1 MKASHELTSDL
12 LGVISIDVEVND
24 YQPKVEKVLKDYKKR
39 AQMPGFRQG
48 HVPMGLVKKMYGN
61 NVLAEELNRML
72 LDELDSYIKSS
83 NIELLGNPLP
93 VADDQLKLDV
103 NSPADHTFKYEI
115 AIAPQFDAE
124 VSEKDKFTYYKV
136 NIDDALIDKYTEDL
150 RRRYGKVG
158 EVDAAKAV
166 DMLQGTFVQLDE
178 NGEELPNGISNS
190 STIALEYLE
199 NDKAKKML
207 TGAKAGDEFV
217 IDPADV
223 SKGHDDMGRMLGISH
238 DEVHAIEGQKFRFT
252 VEKVYEMTPADLGQ
266 EFYDQIFGKDAVD
279 SEEAFRA
286 KVKEELT
293 KTFGRDS
300 DFLLVRHV
308 QDNFMEKLN
317 LPLPDEF
324 LKRWL
329 VAANEKPVTMEQVES
344 EYDEYAK
351 GLRWQL
357 IENKLVNN
365 LGIKV
370 QPEEL
375 QGAVEANMRMQF
387 ERYGYTPDDET
398 MKSAVQRAMQDEE
411 QVRQVYRDLVNQALL
426 NAYKETYKLKEKQVD
441 FDEFVK
447 LATGEPAKK
456 GILSNLTNLFN

>member
-1 MKASHELTSDL
+1 MKASHELTNDL
-12 LGVISIDVEVND
+12 LGVISIEVEVND
-24 YQPKVEKVLKDYKKR
+24 YQPKVDKVLKDYKKR
-39 AQMPGFRQG
+39 AQVPGFRPG

-72 LDELDSYIKSS
+72 LEELDRYIKESG
-83 NIELLGNPLP
+83 IEMLGNPLP
-93 VADDQLKLDV
+93 VADDQIKLDI
-103 NSPADHTFKYEI
+103 NTPADHTFKYDV
-115 AIAPQFDAE
+115 AIAPQFEAE
-124 VSEKDKFTYYKV
+124 VSEKDKFTYYTV
-136 NIDDALIDKYTEDL
+136 NIDDALIDKYTNDL

-158 EVDAAKAV
+158 EIEVAKED
-166 DMLQGTFVQLDE
+166 DMLQGTFTQLDE
-178 NGEELPNGISNS
+178 NGEVLANGVSNN
-190 STIALEYLE
+190 STIALEFLE
-199 NDKAKKML
+199 NNKAKKQL
-207 TGAKAGDEFV
+207 VGAKAGDSFDV
-217 IDPADV
+217 NPADV
-223 SKGHDDMGRMLGISH
+223 SKGHDDMARMLGISH
-238 DEVHAIEGQKFRFT
+238 EEVHAVEGSTFRFE
-252 VEKVYEMTPADLGQ
+252 VEKVYEMTPADLTQ
-266 EFYDQIFGKDAVD
+266 DFYDQIFGKEAVD
-279 SEEAFRA
+279 SEESFRTR
-286 KVKEELT
+286 VKEELT

-300 DFLLVRHV
+300 DFLLIRHV
-308 QDNFMEKLN
+308 QDSFMEKLN
-317 LPLPDEF
+317 LELPDEF

-329 VAANEKPVTMEQVES
+329 MASNEKPVTMEQINA

-375 QGAVEANMRMQF
+375 QAAVEANMRVQF
-387 ERYGYTPDDET
+387 ERYGYTPDEET
-398 MKSAVQRAMQDEE
+398 MNSAVQRAMQDEE
-411 QVRQVYRDLVNQALL
+411 QVRQVYRDIVNQALL